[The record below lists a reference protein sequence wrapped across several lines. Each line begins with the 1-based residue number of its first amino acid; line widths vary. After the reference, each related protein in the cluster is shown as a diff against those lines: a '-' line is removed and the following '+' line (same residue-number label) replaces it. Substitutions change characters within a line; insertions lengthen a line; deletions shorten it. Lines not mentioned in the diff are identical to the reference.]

1 MTRKNVAV
9 IFGGRSGEHVVSL
22 RSATS
27 IMEAIDKELYEI
39 VPVGITREGTWLAGT
54 DAWLSLWEKRPPRH
68 ASPAVLLTDPL
79 NPGLLVQSEN
89 SPEEWHYQP
98 IDVVFPVL
106 HGPYGEDGTIQG
118 LLEMTGIPYVGSG
131 VLPSSTAMD
140 KVVMKTLFREH
151 GLPVARFIYFYR
163 RQWNE
168 NEEYWKNLINKEICF
183 PCFVKPANLGSSVGI
198 TRVGVITDLPSAINE
213 ALLYDDKVIVEAYA
227 KGREIEC
234 AVLGDLEAEASRPGE
249 VIPCNEF
256 YDYRAKY
263 IDDRSKL
270 IVPVELGERL
280 ENTVKDYSIKA
291 FMAVEASGLAR
302 VDFFVNADEDQVIV
316 NEINTMPGFTS
327 ISMYPKMWEAS
338 GVGYRELVNRL
349 LKLAQIK
356 FKRRQALMATPPE

>member
-1 MTRKNVAV
+1 MKRKIVAV
-9 IFGGRSGEHVVSL
+9 IFGGRSGEHFVSL

-27 IMEAIDKELYEI
+27 IMEAIDTDLYEI
-39 VPVGITREGTWLAGT
+39 VPVGITREGTWLTGP
-54 DAWLSLWEKRPPRH
+54 DAWLSLWEKRPPRD
-68 ASPAVLLTDPL
+68 ASHAVLLTDPL

-89 SPEEWHYQP
+89 SPEEWQYQP
-98 IDVVFPVL
+98 VDIVFPVL
-106 HGPYGEDGTIQG
+106 HGPYGEDGAVQG

-131 VLPSSTAMD
+131 VLSSSTAMD
-140 KVVMKTLFREH
+140 KVVMKILFREH
-151 GLPVARFIYFYR
+151 GLPVAPFIHFYR
-163 RQWNE
+163 WQWNE
-168 NEEYWKNLINKEICF
+168 KDKFWQDFINKEIGF

-198 TRVGVITDLPSAINE
+198 TRVGSITDLPIAINE
-213 ALLYDDKVIVEAYA
+213 ALLYDEKVIVEPYV

-270 IVPVELGERL
+270 IVPVELGEKL
-280 ENTVKDYSIKA
+280 EKTVKEYSIKA

-302 VDFFVNADEDQVIV
+302 VDFFVNAGEEKVIV

-327 ISMYPKMWEAS
+327 ISMYPKTWEAS

-349 LKLAQIK
+349 LELAQVK
-356 FKRRQALMATPPE
+356 FRRRQALMVTPPE